1 MTLMLLEKNSRTETS
16 KDKKL
21 ADCVVS
27 FPDWIQGD
35 KFLFVPFIGIVL
47 FYIDLLLFKKK
58 IQLQTI

>member
-1 MTLMLLEKNSRTETS
+1 MTLMLLEKNSRTESS

-21 ADCVVS
+21 ADSVVS
-27 FPDWIQGD
+27 FPDWMQGD

-58 IQLQTI
+58 IQLQII